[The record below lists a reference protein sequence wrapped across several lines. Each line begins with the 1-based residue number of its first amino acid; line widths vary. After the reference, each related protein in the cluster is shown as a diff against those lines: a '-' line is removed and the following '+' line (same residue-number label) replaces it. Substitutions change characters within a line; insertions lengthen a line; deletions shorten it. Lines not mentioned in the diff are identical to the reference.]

1 MLTRLIS
8 AGVSFCLST
17 RSAHLA
23 IPTELYYILLRHL
36 QTRMPHL
43 QLHSHITL
51 APSPSSRPLLARA
64 SFFDHVVI
72 RGQRF
77 AASTR
82 TTNTSESLVA
92 VSTSALG
99 QTWVGELQYIFSID
113 QDVIGCHRFG
123 KVKWYIPFAVE
134 ENTVWNQL

>member
-1 MLTRLIS
+1 MLL
-8 AGVSFCLST
+8 
-17 RSAHLA
+17 
-23 IPTELYYILLRHL
+23 EHL

-51 APSPSSRPLLARA
+51 APSPLSRPLLAKA
-64 SFFDHVVI
+64 NFFDHVVI
-72 RGQRF
+72 GGQKY

-99 QTWVGELQYIFSID
+99 QVWVGELQYIFSIN

-123 KVKWYIPFAVE
+123 KVKWYIPFPVE